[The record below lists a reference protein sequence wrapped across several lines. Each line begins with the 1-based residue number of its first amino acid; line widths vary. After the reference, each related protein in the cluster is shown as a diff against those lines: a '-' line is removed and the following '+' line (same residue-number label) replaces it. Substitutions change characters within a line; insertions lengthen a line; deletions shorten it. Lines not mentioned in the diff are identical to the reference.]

1 MSHTLQ
7 GNLEGLLVFAAVVE
21 AGSFTAAA
29 ERMGK
34 TKAGISA
41 QIGRLEARLGVSLFA
56 RTTRRMRLT
65 PAGEALHG
73 DAAPI
78 LQQLGTALSAAGKQ
92 HTGLA
97 GSLRITA
104 PVDHV
109 MQSLAPALAE
119 FAQLHP
125 ALQFELHT
133 GDRVVDLI
141 AEGMDLAIRGGSLR
155 NSSLRAIKLGE
166 FEQHVVASPAYLKAH
181 GVPKKPEELSH
192 HQWISFT
199 LLRSPL
205 TWVFARG
212 KETQSVRTTARLR
225 VDSSVALR
233 SLLISGAGISILDSN
248 SVAEVIRAGWL
259 VRVLTDWSILKGGYY
274 AVLPPGRH
282 VPANVRA
289 FIEFYREYMAR
300 ESGRGNTKQLQSR
313 TRKLTK

>member
-1 MSHTLQ
+1 MSRTLQ
-7 GNLEGLLVFAAVVE
+7 GNLEGLLVFSAVVE
-21 AGSFTAAA
+21 TGSFTAAA

-73 DAAPI
+73 DIAPI

-92 HTGLA
+92 QTGLA

-119 FAQLHP
+119 FSQLHP

-141 AEGMDLAIRGGSLR
+141 AEGIDLAIRGGTLR
-155 NSSLRAIKLGE
+155 DSSLRAIKLGE

-181 GVPKKPEELSH
+181 GTPKKPAELNR

-205 TWVFARG
+205 TWSFVRG
-212 KETQSVRTTARLR
+212 KETQVVRMTARLR

-233 SLLISGAGISILDSN
+233 SLLINGAGISVLDDN
-248 SVAEVIRAGWL
+248 SIADAIRAGQL
-259 VRVLTDWSILKGGYY
+259 VRVLADWSAPKGGYY

-282 VPANVRA
+282 VPANVRV
-289 FIEFYREYMAR
+289 FIEFYREYMQRVLKSRRVKTGQLKAAR
-300 ESGRGNTKQLQSR
+300 
-313 TRKLTK
+313 